1 MITVTATRH
10 RHRDSSPRAIDP
22 AAVVETTL
30 LALDKMNEC
39 VDAFARRFATRSRR
53 TLPAPFLLTRW
64 VRAVFAAFTTTRVAE
79 TANWGR
85 VGASGSPAARGGGG
99 AGGAGGGGGGGW
111 WTGRDSCTRALVGAS
126 RVASMWC
133 DMGLGVC
140 SSVYVSCVLIEL

>member
-39 VDAFARRFATRSRR
+39 VDAFARRVRDAFETHLAGA
-53 TLPAPFLLTRW
+53 LPLDAL
-64 VRAVFAAFTTTRVAE
+64 
-79 TANWGR
+79 
-85 VGASGSPAARGGGG
+85 GASGVRGVHDDARGGDGQHGARWSVSVCHRARGEARGGGAG
-99 AGGAGGGGGGGW
+99 AGRGGW
-111 WTGRDSCTRALVGAS
+111 WMGRDSCTRALVGAS
-126 RVASMWC
+126 RVALMWC